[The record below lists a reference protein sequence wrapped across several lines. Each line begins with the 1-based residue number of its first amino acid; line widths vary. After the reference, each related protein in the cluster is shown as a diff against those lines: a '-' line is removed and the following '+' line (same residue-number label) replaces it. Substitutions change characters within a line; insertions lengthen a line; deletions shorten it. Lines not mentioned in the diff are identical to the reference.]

1 MNSRRKSGS
10 AALHLAAAAA
20 ILLLGIMIGKPMRA
34 LAAEHPVD
42 VRLVLLDANGYVTEI
57 CDEYE
62 DGDPCVMGTGG
73 ELTVSTT
80 SAPIGT
86 SVQAQA
92 QAWPGYRLRRL
103 TWGDPFSMSV
113 GSYYV
118 SAAGRKDILNSGSFT
133 MPDRSVLIEAV
144 YQRVLPGEARKIS
157 VVVSSFDENGIYTEE
172 RGGSA
177 YADKEEALPGESVL
191 VTVKPVTGF
200 VLDSI
205 TWGTGL
211 GDGADI
217 TDTGSFIMWNNLSDV
232 VVDVCFQKKFEPVNL
247 SGATVTG
254 ITDKVWNGK
263 KQTPDPVVRADGKRL
278 TEGTDYTLRYAN
290 NLNVGKATVYITGKG
305 NYTGKRIRTFKIN
318 PSGTKIT
325 GVTGGVKKLQVKWRK
340 QGAKMSASR
349 ITGYQLQIST
359 VRTFSR
365 KKTET
370 VKGYSKV
377 SKTIRNLGSKR
388 RYFVRIRTYK
398 TVNNVKYWSAWSPV
412 AAAKTK

>member
-10 AALHLAAAAA
+10 VALHLAAAAA

-62 DGDPCVMGTGG
+62 DGDPYVMGTGG

-86 SVQAQA
+86 SVQAQT

-118 SAAGRKDILNSGSFT
+118 SAAGRKDILNPGSFT

-144 YQRVLPGEARKIS
+144 YQRVLPDEARKIS

-211 GDGADI
+211 GDGQDI
-217 TDTGSFIMWNNLSDV
+217 TDAGSFIMWNNLSDV

-263 KQTPDPVVRADGKRL
+263 KQTQDPVVRADGKRL

-290 NLNVGKATVYITGKG
+290 NLNVGKATVHITGKG

-359 VRTFSR
+359 VRTFLR

>member
-1 MNSRRKSGS
+1 MNSRRKSGYI
-10 AALHLAAAAA
+10 ALHLAAAAA
-20 ILLLGIMIGKPMRA
+20 ILLLGIMIWKPVRA
-34 LAAEHPVD
+34 LAAEHPVN
-42 VRLVLLDANGYVTEI
+42 VRLVLMDANGYVSEI

-62 DGDPCVMGTGG
+62 DDGVSVRGTGG
-73 ELTVSTT
+73 LLTVNRT
-80 SAPIGT
+80 SAPAGA
-86 SVQAQA
+86 VVKVDA
-92 QAWPGYRLRRL
+92 QAWPGYRLRYL
-103 TWGDPFSMSV
+103 TWGDSFDISV
-113 GSYYV
+113 GSRYLSHY
-118 SAAGRKDILNSGSFT
+118 GRMGILNSGSFT
-133 MPDRSVLIEAV
+133 MPDKSVLIEAV
-144 YQRVLPGEARKIS
+144 YQGVRPDEARKIS
-157 VVVSSFDENGIYTEE
+157 VVVSTFDEDGSPIKEKGGTAYT
-172 RGGSA
+172 
-177 YADKEEALPGESVL
+177 DKEEALPGESVL
-191 VTVKPVTGF
+191 VTAKPATGF
-200 VLDSI
+200 VLSSI
-205 TWGTGL
+205 DWGTGVTE
-211 GDGADI
+211 GADI

-247 SGATVTG
+247 SDATVTG

-263 KQTPDPVVRADGKRL
+263 KQTQNPVVRADGKRL
-278 TEGTDYTLRYAN
+278 TEGTDYTLRYSN
-290 NLNVGKATVYITGKG
+290 NLNVGKATIYITGKG

-377 SKTIRNLGSKR
+377 SKTIRNLISKR

-412 AAAKTK
+412 TAAKTK